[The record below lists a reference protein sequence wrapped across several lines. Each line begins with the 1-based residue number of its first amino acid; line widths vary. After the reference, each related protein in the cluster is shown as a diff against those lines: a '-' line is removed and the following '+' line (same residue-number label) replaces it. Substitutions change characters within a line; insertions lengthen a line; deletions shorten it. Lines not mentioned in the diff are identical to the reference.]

1 MYFFIYFFWR
11 GRWSS
16 PSVWYFETNTVASL
30 SWSEVSATEPSSL
43 LSPTVTFSLSPSDT
57 AESCCRTSDSPG
69 DGQRFWLKTLEFS
82 RKQKLNT
89 LSFVIHQSL
98 CIIPLQVIISKKAF
112 LSFRPWISLAWDPSS
127 ERLNSDSL
135 RLTRNL
141 LFSLSKLV
149 TLATTVWPMSKTVE
163 VSVTNWSPMAYDEKQ
178 NQIYTKMY
186 NFIQNP
192 IQTTKTKTY
201 SFRSEAE
208 EPIREIDEDS
218 IRHDVLHP
226 ADHLHP
232 PLELREVFGDAVVLQ
247 TGLQQRFLSES
258 LNRTRLRRTERCGS
272 LSTWLHR
279 YYLNWTEL
287 DNNITESMMSWL

>member
-1 MYFFIYFFWR
+1 MVLTFCVVLWDQYSGFTELIWGQCDWAILSVISHRHLQFISQWYSRELLQDVRLPWR
-11 GRWSS
+11 RT
-16 PSVWYFETNTVASL
+16 EILIKDTRIQQKT
-30 SWSEVSATEPSSL
+30 EV
-43 LSPTVTFSLSPSDT
+43 
-57 AESCCRTSDSPG
+57 
-69 DGQRFWLKTLEFS
+69 
-82 RKQKLNT
+82 NT